1 MAKKAPET
9 TRSAWPVFVTTH
21 RRLIDRMEAD
31 LAEGG
36 LPELT
41 WYDVLWTLE
50 RAPGQRL
57 RLNELARAVVLTR
70 SNLTRLV
77 DRLEEAGLIRR
88 ERCEE
93 DRRGYFAVVTT
104 QGLAMRR
111 RMWPV
116 YARAI
121 DAHFDSHLS
130 QAEHAALRGALER
143 LLESTRDGEPT
154 GIVSGQAGP
163 G

>member
-1 MAKKAPET
+1 MTA
-9 TRSAWPVFVTTH
+9 H
-21 RRLIDRMEAD
+21 NRLVGRIEAD
-31 LAEGG
+31 LAATG

-57 RLNELARAVVLTR
+57 RLHELAHEVVLSP

-77 DRLEEAGLIRR
+77 DRLEEAELLRR
-88 ERCEE
+88 ERAEE
-93 DRRGYFAVVTT
+93 DRRGCFAVITS

-111 RMWPV
+111 KMWPV

-121 DAHFDSHLS
+121 ETHFDRHLT
-130 QAEHAALRGALER
+130 QAEQATLRAVFKRVLEV
-143 LLESTRDGEPT
+143 TRGDRG
-154 GIVSGQAGP
+154 
-163 G
+163 